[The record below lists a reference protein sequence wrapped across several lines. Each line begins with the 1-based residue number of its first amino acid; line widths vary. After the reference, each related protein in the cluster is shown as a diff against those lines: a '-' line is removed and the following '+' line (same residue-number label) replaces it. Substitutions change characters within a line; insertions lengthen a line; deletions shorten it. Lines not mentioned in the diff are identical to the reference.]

1 MKHTLTITLVAALL
15 LALLTVWQRA
25 ALVHAGAELAQLRA
39 ERLRLEEERQGLKM
53 ALARQE
59 SPRALQGAGAAGASG
74 KTMGKDGWG
83 FENTSTREVIQR
95 ARDGR
100 KPAQP

>member
-1 MKHTLTITLVAALL
+1 MKPVLPFILAAALV

-25 ALVHAGAELAQLRA
+25 ALVHAGAEMAQLRA
-39 ERLRLEEERQGLKM
+39 ERARLEEERQGLKM

-59 SPRALQGAGAAGASG
+59 SPRALQGKTLPG
-74 KTMGKDGWG
+74 KGMEGGWG
-83 FENTSTREVIQR
+83 FDHTPTQEVIQR

>member
-1 MKHTLTITLVAALL
+1 MRAPLPVALAAAALGL
-15 LALLTVWQRA
+15 SLLTVWQRA

-39 ERLRLEEERQGLKM
+39 ERARLEEERQGLKL

-59 SPRALQGAGAAGASG
+59 SPRTALRGQQEGKGAKS
-74 KTMGKDGWG
+74 GWG
-83 FENTSTREVIQR
+83 FEDTSTREVIQR

-100 KPAQP
+100 QPAAKP

>member
-1 MKHTLTITLVAALL
+1 MKPTLL
-15 LALLTVWQRA
+15 LAFGIALGLSLLTVWQRA

-39 ERLRLEEERQGLKM
+39 ERARLEEERQGLKL

-59 SPRALQGAGAAGASG
+59 SPRALQGAEGSR
-74 KTMGKDGWG
+74 GKDGKNGWG

-95 ARDGR
+95 ARDVKQPA
-100 KPAQP
+100 KP